1 MVFTTQIFLFIFFPI
16 MIFSYWVICL
26 IENINK
32 YTKYLLK
39 RLRIK
44 EIILIIFSMMFYMAT
59 AFSNG
64 YRLFVYIVIVYLLGV
79 SIQYIKLKGYYINIY
94 KLEDSAKKIYLSL
107 FLLVFFISIITFCLI
122 YFNYYNFIVICWN
135 KLFMDNLSMKS
146 LVAPLGISFLT
157 FSAISYIVDIYR
169 GNATSGSLIDCMLF
183 LSFFPKI
190 ISGPIIL
197 WKDFQAQ
204 INNISIP
211 LNMNIEGI
219 NRIMIGFAKKVILAD
234 SFGVCLNLIS
244 LTNVDRITA
253 IGGVFLYML
262 QIYYDFSGY
271 SDIAIGI
278 SYLLGFKVKENFNFP
293 YRSISISEFWRRWH
307 ISLGTWFREYIYIP
321 LGGSHGS
328 LNKTLRNLAIVFA
341 LTGIWHGAGFNY
353 ILWGGINA
361 IFAIAE
367 RLFRNNTYY
376 IKTPK
381 IIKYVITMIVVMFF
395 WQLFR
400 FESLSDVYK
409 VFANIFGNIKTNI
422 PYTWQYYFDLRI
434 IFFVLLGILG
444 ATLFG
449 SPKLKLL
456 YNRIIITKI
465 GYIIQE
471 IILIILFFVSVL
483 FMVNSKYSPFI
494 YFQY

>member
-1 MVFTTQIFLFIFFPI
+1 
-16 MIFSYWVICL
+16 
-26 IENINK
+26 
-32 YTKYLLK
+32 
-39 RLRIK
+39 
-44 EIILIIFSMMFYMAT
+44 
-59 AFSNG
+59 
-64 YRLFVYIVIVYLLGV
+64 
-79 SIQYIKLKGYYINIY
+79 
-94 KLEDSAKKIYLSL
+94 
-107 FLLVFFISIITFCLI
+107 
-122 YFNYYNFIVICWN
+122 
-135 KLFMDNLSMKS
+135 MKS

-204 INNISIP
+204 INNISISF
-211 LNMNIEGI
+211 NMNIEGI

-381 IIKYVITMIVVMFF
+381 IIKYVIT
-395 WQLFR
+395 R
-400 FESLSDVYK
+400 FYK
-409 VFANIFGNIKTNI
+409 K
-422 PYTWQYYFDLRI
+422 D
-434 IFFVLLGILG
+434 
-444 ATLFG
+444 
-449 SPKLKLL
+449 
-456 YNRIIITKI
+456 
-465 GYIIQE
+465 
-471 IILIILFFVSVL
+471 
-483 FMVNSKYSPFI
+483 
-494 YFQY
+494 